1 MERFPTPPTRAS
13 SRPSTPSAPQRI
25 PRIRPGRPSILLLL
39 HRNTRC
45 SASAQKGDTFMT
57 PHTRRDFLRLACCS
71 AATASI
77 VGGLSKFGLVS
88 AMAQGATDYKALVCI
103 FMFGGNDAN
112 NFIVPIDTAGYMNY
126 QTIRA
131 NLALAQASLL
141 PLQIGGQANFGLH
154 PNLPDLQTLFNATT
168 SPLALLTNV
177 GTLVQPTTRQNYQS
191 QASLPENLFSHS
203 DQQEQWQTT
212 QLSGLPNAGWAGKV
226 ADKIQSLNT
235 GAAFPPILSVAGNPI
250 FCTGDVSRP
259 FTMNPG
265 STPGLSGFSTS
276 AAGQARLLSVQQL
289 LTFDTGISLV
299 QATSAVTGQAIQ
311 EGIVLANA
319 LKNIPA
325 IQTVFPAN
333 NGLASQ
339 LKQVAQ
345 VIAARSALSVQRQL
359 FFCSLGGFDTH
370 ADQLATQVALYTQL
384 SPAMAAFYAATQELG
399 VTNNVTTFTLSE
411 FSRTFQ
417 PGSNGGTDHAWGSH
431 QMIMGGAVKGNAL
444 YGQFPTLTLGGPDDT
459 GSNGRWIP
467 SASVDQYAA
476 TLASWFGVQ
485 STDLPSIF
493 PNLANFPTANLG
505 FLG

>member
-1 MERFPTPPTRAS
+1 
-13 SRPSTPSAPQRI
+13 
-25 PRIRPGRPSILLLL
+25 
-39 HRNTRC
+39 
-45 SASAQKGDTFMT
+45 MT
-57 PHTRRDFLRLACCS
+57 HHSRRDFMRLTCCS
-71 AATASI
+71 AATAAMVS
-77 VGGLSKFGLVS
+77 GLSKFGLVS
-88 AMAQGATDYKALVCI
+88 ALAQATTDYKALVCI
-103 FMFGGNDAN
+103 FLFGGNDAN
-112 NFIVPIDTAGYMNY
+112 NLVVPIDTAGYENY

-131 NLALAQASLL
+131 NLALAQSSLL

-154 PNLPDLQTLFNATT
+154 PNLPDLQTLFNASK

-226 ADKIQSLNT
+226 ADKIQGMNS
-235 GAAFPPILSVAGNPI
+235 GAQFPPILSVAGNAI
-250 FCTGDVSRP
+250 FCTGDSTRP
-259 FTMNPG
+259 FTMSPG

-276 AAGQARLLSVQQL
+276 AASQARFLATQQL

-299 QATSAVTGQAIQ
+299 QAASAVTGQAIQ
-311 EGIVLANA
+311 EGVVLAAA

-345 VIAARSALSVQRQL
+345 VIAARSALNVQRQI

-384 SPAMAAFYAATQELG
+384 SPAMAAFYQATQELG
-399 VTNNVTTFTLSE
+399 VSSEVTTFTLSE

-431 QMIMGGAVKGNAL
+431 QMIMGDAVKGNAF
-444 YGQFPTLTLGGPDDT
+444 YGQFPTLALGGPDDT

-467 SASVDQYAA
+467 STSVDQYAA
-476 TLASWFGVQ
+476 TLATWFGVAN
-485 STDLPSIF
+485 TDLPSIF
-493 PNLANFPTANLG
+493 PNLANFQTSNLG